1 MDIPTTT
8 QQANTLKPSERAVT
22 PSQSHFKELLMA
34 MPDVGTDEDFARRQD
49 PASDRHAK
57 AHGVSIVSPARSSTP

>member
-49 PASDRHAK
+49 TARDTYAQ
-57 AHGVSIVSPARSSTP
+57 ACGVSTVRAARSSTP